1 MNNNKIV
8 DYLLNE
14 ISKSENLYSDGGL
27 KKIFAELMEIEKYEN
42 NTLSKAEEETYTRFP
57 VALTY
62 CGKKKIT
69 LCCAPGCN
77 VPTYYGHRF
86 CECHKH
92 EYENI
97 SDYKLKQMFPAQRKI
112 PMVGIYGSFWTWLH
126 EYMNKRSKKT
136 GFEAAKQEHRMHRI
150 VQYIAA
156 STILTVEDIEN
167 YLMMKPNCSKNY
179 TNKCNFERGESYKP
193 TQVIDKLLKNEANL
207 TNIFIK

>member
-1 MNNNKIV
+1 
-8 DYLLNE
+8 
-14 ISKSENLYSDGGL
+14 
-27 KKIFAELMEIEKYEN
+27 
-42 NTLSKAEEETYTRFP
+42 
-57 VALTY
+57 
-62 CGKKKIT
+62 
-69 LCCAPGCN
+69 
-77 VPTYYGHRF
+77 
-86 CECHKH
+86 
-92 EYENI
+92 
-97 SDYKLKQMFPAQRKI
+97 MFPEQRKI

-193 TQVIDKLLKNEANL
+193 TQVVDKLLKNEANL
-207 TNIFIK
+207 TNIFITIYPFIVHTKCNISTVTSANYLNIYFHNYYSPLCF

>member
-8 DYLLNE
+8 DYLLDE
-14 ISKSENLYSDGGL
+14 ISKSENLFSVSGL
-27 KKIFAELMEIEKYEN
+27 KKIFAEMLEIEKYEN
-42 NTLSKAEEETYTRFP
+42 NTTQFP

-62 CGKKKIT
+62 CGKKKIS

-92 EYENI
+92 NYKHI
-97 SDYKLKQMFPAQRKI
+97 SAPMIKKMFPNQRTI

-126 EYMNKRSKKT
+126 EYMNKRNKKT
-136 GFEAAKQEHRMHRI
+136 GFKAAKQEHRMHRI

-156 STILTVEDIEN
+156 STILTVEDIASQ
-167 YLMMKPNCSKNY
+167 L
-179 TNKCNFERGESYKP
+179 
-193 TQVIDKLLKNEANL
+193 
-207 TNIFIK
+207 